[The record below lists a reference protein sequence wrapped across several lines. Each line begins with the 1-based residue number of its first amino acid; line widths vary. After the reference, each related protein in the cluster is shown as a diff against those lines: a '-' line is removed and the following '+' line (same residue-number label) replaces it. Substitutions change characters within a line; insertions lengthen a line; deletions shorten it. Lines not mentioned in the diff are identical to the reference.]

1 VQSTADQ
8 VSWEEPFKGETTT
21 TFPHNMPVIY
31 PQDPVSLRSSPSG
44 NTLTLDFAKAAIA
57 GYNLGGGAVTDF
69 LTINCASTDYVGH
82 QYGPNSIEIEDTY
95 LRLDKDLSA
104 FFRYLDQRLGKGN
117 YLVFLSADHG
127 VAHSIGFMKE
137 HNIPAELFPGGKLM
151 AGLDSAL
158 AVRFGVNKLIVSGEN
173 YHINFD
179 RNKIKQQHLDFDAV
193 KKEAVMYLQQ
203 QPGIQ
208 FAVDIDN
215 IGNSPVPEP
224 VKSMI
229 INGYNPKRCGPV
241 MVIQDPGWFQGSEKG
256 TTHGSWNTFDTHLPL
271 LFMGWHVKHGATNA
285 TVSMTDIAPTIAAM
299 LHIQMPSGSVG
310 KPVMEVYK

>member
-1 VQSTADQ
+1 
-8 VSWEEPFKGETTT
+8 
-21 TFPHNMPVIY
+21 MPVIY
-31 PQDPVSLRSSPSG
+31 PQDPGSLRSTPSG

-57 GYNLGGGAVTDF
+57 GYNLGGSGVTDF

-82 QYGPNSIEIEDTY
+82 QYGPNSIEVEDTY

-104 FFRYLDQRLGKGN
+104 FFQYLDQRLGKGN

-127 VAHSIGFMKE
+127 VAHSVGFMQE
-137 HNIPAELFPGGKLM
+137 HNIPAGLVPGGKLL
-151 AGLDSAL
+151 AGVNSAL
-158 AVRFGVNKLIVSGEN
+158 LAKFGVDKLAVSGEN
-173 YHINFD
+173 YHVNFD
-179 RNKIKQQHLDFDAV
+179 RNKIKELKLDFDAV
-193 KKEAVMYLQQ
+193 KKEAVAYLQQ
-203 QPGIQ
+203 QPGVE

-224 VKSMI
+224 IKSMI
-229 INGYNPKRCGPV
+229 INGYNPKRCGAV
-241 MVIQDPGWFQGSEKG
+241 MIIQEPGWFQGSDKG

-299 LHIQMPSGSVG
+299 LHIQMPSGCVG

>member
-1 VQSTADQ
+1 
-8 VSWEEPFKGETTT
+8 
-21 TFPHNMPVIY
+21 
-31 PQDPVSLRSSPSG
+31 
-44 NTLTLDFAKAAIA
+44 
-57 GYNLGGGAVTDF
+57 
-69 LTINCASTDYVGH
+69 
-82 QYGPNSIEIEDTY
+82 
-95 LRLDKDLSA
+95 
-104 FFRYLDQRLGKGN
+104 
-117 YLVFLSADHG
+117 
-127 VAHSIGFMKE
+127 
-137 HNIPAELFPGGKLM
+137 M